1 MIKEF
6 SVKLKATN
14 GKARTAFIASM
25 VIAFAFIAVSSFI
38 PLYHGVVALVG
49 MVFLVAAVT
58 LYTKYVSPIYYYDIT
73 FDCEGTPLLVVR
85 QIIGKRQ
92 TTLCRIGL
100 AEVVKIERE
109 DREARR
115 NHKTPYGF
123 IKYVYTPTLD
133 PELTYRITTMTRYEK
148 SELVLEINDSL
159 AEMLKAY
166 SSEAREM
173 KAFADEEEE
182 Y

>member
-1 MIKEF
+1 MIREF

-25 VIAFAFIAVSSFI
+25 LIAFALIAVSSVV

-49 MVFLVAAVT
+49 MAFLVAAVT
-58 LYTKYVSPIYYYDIT
+58 IYSKYVSPIYYYDIT

-85 QIIGKRQ
+85 QLIGKRE

-100 AEVVKIERE
+100 AEIVKIERE
-109 DREARR
+109 EKTSRR
-115 NHKTPYGF
+115 AHKTPYGF
-123 IKYVYTPTLD
+123 RKYSYSPTLD
-133 PELTYRITTMTRYEK
+133 PELTYRLTTMSRYEK
-148 SELVLEINDSL
+148 AEIILEINDSF
-159 AEMLKAY
+159 AQMLKEY
-166 SSEAREM
+166 STEARELS
-173 KAFADEEEE
+173 AALDDDE